1 MGVKIIVDSSAD
13 LLPED
18 RASVEVVPLI
28 VHFGQTEYTD
38 GVTITAETFYRKL
51 ADCKELPHTSQASPF
66 VFGEAFDKAVKDGN
80 SVVAIIV
87 SSELSGTYQS
97 ACIAAA
103 DYPGKVFVVDS
114 QNIAISTG
122 ILTHYA
128 LQLADQGMTAEAIAE
143 EIDRVK
149 SKVHLMAVVDTLEY
163 LQRGGRVSKTVA
175 IAGGLLSIKPIIGI
189 VDGKIQM
196 IGKARGNKQANLFMN
211 QEAEKLGIDMDM
223 PILLGFTGTQ
233 DTLLQKYKEE
243 SSEFY
248 GSRQLPST
256 IVGAVVGT
264 HAGPGAVA
272 LAFFSK

>member
-18 RASVEVVPLI
+18 RARVGVVPLI

-149 SKVHLMAVVDTLEY
+149 SKVHLMAVVDTLDY

>member
-18 RASVEVVPLI
+18 RARVGVVPLI

-38 GVTITAETFYRKL
+38 GVTITAETFYQKL

-66 VFGEAFDKAVKDGN
+66 AFAEAFDEAVADG
-80 SVVAIIV
+80 SCVVAIIA

-97 ACIAAA
+97 ARIAAA

-114 QNIAISTG
+114 QNIALSSG
-122 ILTHYA
+122 ILAHYA
-128 LQLADQGMTAEAIAE
+128 LQLADQGMAAE
-143 EIDRVK
+143 EIALRVDEAK

-163 LQRGGRVSKTVA
+163 LQRGGRVSKTAA
-175 IAGGLLSIKPIIGI
+175 IAGGLLAIKPIIGI

-211 QEAEKLGIDMDM
+211 REAEKLGIDLDM
-223 PILLGFTGTQ
+223 PILLGYTGTE

-243 SSEFY
+243 SSDFY
-248 GSRQLPST
+248 GNRQPPST
-256 IVGAVVGT
+256 IVSAVVGT